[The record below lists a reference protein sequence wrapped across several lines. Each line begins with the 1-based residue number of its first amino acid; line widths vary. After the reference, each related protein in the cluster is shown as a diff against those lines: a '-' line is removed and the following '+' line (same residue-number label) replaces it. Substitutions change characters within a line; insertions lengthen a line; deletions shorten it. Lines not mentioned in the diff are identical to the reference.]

1 MIPTVSPNYRTIEY
15 LLNIE
20 SGWYERQPQKIAF
33 AKLPEKLKVERTID
47 PRIIANGAREII
59 TGGFRAKRR
68 TFFTGVIPLR
78 SEGWFQGNDY
88 EQRGAKKVNSLVLF
102 KFCESDSRLIVYY
115 FTGYYIH
122 SSEQRLQF
130 SNHFSFA
137 NSRG

>member
-1 MIPTVSPNYRTIEY
+1 MIPTVSPNYRAIEY
-15 LLNIE
+15 RLNIE
-20 SGWYERQPQKIAF
+20 SGWYERQPQKLAF

-47 PRIIANGAREII
+47 PRIINNGAREIV

-102 KFCESDSRLIVYY
+102 RFCESDSRLIVYY

>member
-1 MIPTVSPNYRTIEY
+1 MIEY
-15 LLNIE
+15 HLNIE

-59 TGGFRAKRR
+59 TGPFREKKR

-78 SEGWFQGNDY
+78 SDGWFQGNDY
-88 EQRGAKKVNSLVLF
+88 EQRGTKKVNSLVLF
-102 KFCESDSRLIVYY
+102 KFYERDSKLVVYY

-122 SSEQRLQF
+122 SSEKRCQF
-130 SNHFSFA
+130 SNIFSLT
-137 NSRG
+137 NSRW

>member
-1 MIPTVSPNYRTIEY
+1 MIPTVSPNYRAIEY
-15 LLNIE
+15 RLNIE
-20 SGWYERQPQKIAF
+20 SGWYERQPQKLAF

-47 PRIIANGAREII
+47 PRIVNNGAREII

-68 TFFTGVIPLR
+68 TFFTGVISLR

-102 KFCESDSRLIVYY
+102 RFCESDSRLIVYY